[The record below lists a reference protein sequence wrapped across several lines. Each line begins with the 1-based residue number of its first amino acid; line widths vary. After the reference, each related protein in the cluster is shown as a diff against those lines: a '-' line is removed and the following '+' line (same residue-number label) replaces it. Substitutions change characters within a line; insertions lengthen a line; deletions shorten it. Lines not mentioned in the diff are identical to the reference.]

1 VSNNRTTNL
10 PHRTLLAGLLVLA
23 VACFFGGI
31 PPEVQAA
38 EEIRGAA
45 QTATESATEARSRV
59 VPVPEASAKTLRY
72 YRSGN
77 VLWVVT
83 TLWGLFVPAL
93 ILFTGFSAR
102 LRDWASAIG
111 RKWFFVIGVYVVLY
125 LAVLYALNFPLSY
138 YSGFV
143 HQHAYGLSN
152 QNFAHWFVDS
162 LKALVVAM
170 VMGALFLW
178 IPYLLLKKSPRRWW
192 LYTSLVSVPLL
203 ALVMLVQP
211 VVIAPL
217 FDDFGPMQDK
227 ALEAEILELA
237 NRAGIDGGR
246 VFEVNKSEDTKTLN
260 AYVGGLL
267 ETKRIVLW
275 DTLLRKLDRE
285 QVLVV
290 MGHEMGHF
298 VLDHVWYLFALL
310 SVLIL
315 ASLYVAHRALG
326 FLIPR
331 FQHRFGF
338 SEVSDV
344 ASLPLLSLL
353 ISVFFLIVQPIAFAY
368 SRHIER
374 EADRFG
380 LEITRNNYAMA
391 SALTLLH
398 EENLAHPNPGPL
410 YQLWRS
416 RHPPIAE
423 RIEIANRYRPW
434 ETGQPLKYADYFRSP

>member
-1 VSNNRTTNL
+1 VSNNQTTNL
-10 PHRTLLAGLLVLA
+10 LHRTVIVGLLVLA
-23 VACFFGGI
+23 VACFLGGI
-31 PPEVQAA
+31 PPEVRAA
-38 EEIRGAA
+38 EEIRSAA
-45 QTATESATEARSRV
+45 QTVTGPITEGRSLV
-59 VPVPEASAKTLRY
+59 VPVPEPSAKALRY

-111 RKWFFVIGVYVVLY
+111 RKWFFAIGVYVVLY
-125 LAVLYALNFPLSY
+125 VAVLYTFNFPLSY
-138 YSGFV
+138 YQGFV

-152 QNFAHWFVDS
+152 QTFAHWFGDS
-162 LKALVVAM
+162 LKALAVAM

-178 IPYLLLKKSPRRWW
+178 IPYLLLKKSPQRWW

-227 ALEAEILELA
+227 ALEAEILGLA
-237 NRAGIDGGR
+237 KRAGIDGGR

-290 MGHEMGHF
+290 MGHEMGHY

-338 SEVSDV
+338 TEVSDV

-353 ISVFFLIVQPIAFAY
+353 ISVFFLVVQPIAFAY

-380 LEITRNNYAMA
+380 LEITQNNYAMA

-398 EENLAHPNPGPL
+398 DENLAHPKPGAL

-423 RIEIANRYRPW
+423 RIEFANRYRPW
-434 ETGQPLKYADYFRSP
+434 ETGQPLTYAEDFRSP

>member
-1 VSNNRTTNL
+1 
-10 PHRTLLAGLLVLA
+10 
-23 VACFFGGI
+23 
-31 PPEVQAA
+31 
-38 EEIRGAA
+38 
-45 QTATESATEARSRV
+45 
-59 VPVPEASAKTLRY
+59 
-72 YRSGN
+72 

-102 LRDWASAIG
+102 LRDWASTIG
-111 RKWFFVIGVYVVLY
+111 RKWFFVIAVYVVLY
-125 LAVLYALNFPLSY
+125 LALLYAINFPLGY
-138 YSGFV
+138 YQGFV

-152 QNFAHWFVDS
+152 QTFAHSFSDS

-178 IPYLLLKKSPRRWW
+178 IPYLLLKKSPQRWW
-192 LYTSLVSVPLL
+192 LYTSLVSVPFL

-227 ALEAEILELA
+227 TLEAEILGLA

-290 MGHEMGHF
+290 MGHEMGHY
-298 VLDHVWYLFALL
+298 VLGHVWYLFALL

-315 ASLYVAHRALG
+315 AFLYVAHRALG

-338 SEVSDV
+338 TEVSDV

-353 ISVFFLIVQPIAFAY
+353 LSVFFLIVQPIAFAY

-380 LEITRNNYAMA
+380 LEITQNNYAMA
-391 SALTLLH
+391 SALTVLH
-398 EENLAHPNPGPL
+398 DENLAHPNPGPL
-410 YQLWRS
+410 YKLWRS

-423 RIEIANRYRPW
+423 RIEFANRYRPW
-434 ETGQPLKYADYFRSP
+434 ETGHPLTHAEDFRSP